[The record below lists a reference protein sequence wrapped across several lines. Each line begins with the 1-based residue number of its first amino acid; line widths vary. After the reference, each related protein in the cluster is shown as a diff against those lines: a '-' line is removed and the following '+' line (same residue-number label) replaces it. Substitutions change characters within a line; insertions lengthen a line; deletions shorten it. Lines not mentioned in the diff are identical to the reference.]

1 LHTLVWENAALQHIY
16 DADAAFSGE
25 HTMAYSSHSNV
36 PAPGFGTLVS
46 LALAPLR
53 LIGAFFTSVVAANRF
68 AHEVETLSMASD
80 ERLAQMGLKRDTLVA
95 DLAARSDFFRA
106 A

>member
-1 LHTLVWENAALQHIY
+1 
-16 DADAAFSGE
+16 
-25 HTMAYSSHSNV
+25 MAYSSHSNV

-53 LIGAFFTSVVAANRF
+53 LIDGFFKSLIAANRF

-80 ERLAQMGLKRDTLVA
+80 ARLAKMGLKRDTLVA
-95 DLAARSDFFRA
+95 DLAARSEFFRA

>member
-1 LHTLVWENAALQHIY
+1 
-16 DADAAFSGE
+16 
-25 HTMAYSSHSNV
+25 MAYSSHSNV
-36 PAPGFGTLVS
+36 PAPGFGTLAS

-53 LIGAFFTSVVAANRF
+53 LIDGFFKSLIAANRF

-80 ERLAQMGLKRDTLVA
+80 ARLAKMGLKRDTLVA
-95 DLAARSDFFRA
+95 DLAARSEFFRA